1 MHKMSGI
8 RFVGIINNHG
18 RKIAGGF
25 RNNILPLEKDDKK
38 IEMLFMEMSLDLSMR
53 REFNESLGEIQ
64 GIVSYRN
71 KVNIITIPFRD
82 NFMLLSTE
90 QEVNPIDV
98 ILEAKKILYEMD
110 SSEVETY

>member
-1 MHKMSGI
+1 MHKINGV
-8 RFVGIINNHG
+8 RFVGIINNRG

-25 RNNILPLEKDDKK
+25 RNNITPLERDDHK

-53 REFNESLGEIQ
+53 REFDESLGEIQ

-71 KVNIITIPFRD
+71 KVNIITIPFKE
-82 NFMLLSTE
+82 NFMLVSTE

-98 ILEAKKILYEMD
+98 ILKAKKILLEMK
-110 SSEVETY
+110 STEVSIV